1 MEKIR
6 VIVNGG
12 AGKMGRSIVKAI
24 YGSED
29 LDLVG
34 VADLLNQGED
44 AGTVAGISPLG
55 IKITSDLERLL
66 KESGAAV
73 MIDFTSPLT
82 VMDNI
87 HAALQHR
94 VAPVVGTTGITG
106 DNLEQIKKW
115 IEQYDTGAIIAPNF
129 SLGAILLLKA
139 AQLCARYFQ
148 AVEIIELHHDE
159 KLDSPSGTAIK
170 QARHIYK
177 AAGKQQPQKEALE
190 KIPGTRGGNVDGIP
204 IHSIRLPGM
213 IAHHEVIFG
222 DVGQVLTLRH
232 DTMDRSSFMPGL
244 FLAVR
249 RAPANKKLIYGLEKL
264 LD

>member
-159 KLDSPSGTAIK
+159 KRILLWNRNQSG
-170 QARHIYK
+170 RHIYRPP
-177 AAGKQQPQKEALE
+177 ATTTAKEALE
-190 KIPGTRGGNVDGIP
+190 KIPARAAEMDGSRF
-204 IHSIRLPGM
+204 SIRLPGM
-213 IAHHEVIFG
+213 IAHHEVIRG
-222 DVGQVLTLRH
+222 CGTGAD
-232 DTMDRSSFMPGL
+232 
-244 FLAVR
+244 A
-249 RAPANKKLIYGLEKL
+249 AP
-264 LD
+264 